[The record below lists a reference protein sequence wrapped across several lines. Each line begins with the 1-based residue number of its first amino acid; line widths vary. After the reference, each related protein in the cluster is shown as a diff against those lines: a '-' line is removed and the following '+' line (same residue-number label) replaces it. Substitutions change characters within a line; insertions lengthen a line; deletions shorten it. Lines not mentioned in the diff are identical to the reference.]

1 MTRPRPWPNNAAN
14 ARDEA
19 AMDIQQVIK
28 ALRPLRD
35 NPNVTRTELLYRVG
49 YAIDNAQN
57 AVRWLESA
65 GAPTVPLE

>member
-1 MTRPRPWPNNAAN
+1 VTKARAWPNNAAR

-28 ALRPLRD
+28 NLRVLRD
-35 NPNVTRTELLYRVG
+35 DPNVTRTELLYRVG
-49 YAIDNAQN
+49 YAIDYAQN

-65 GAPTVPLE
+65 GAPTVPIE